1 MKTNKILA
9 FAFVATLL
17 FSCTVDKRVYN
28 KGFFVSKTTNIKNNF
43 KSNEKPS
50 ESVVKVN
57 IEKSFT
63 NYVKS
68 SKQEEE
74 QLLTAQKNNVV
85 EVNKSLLYQTS
96 LENCDSLL
104 MKDGSLKLVKIISIN
119 DSTMH
124 VSNCQ
129 DASISEIIGLG
140 NVMQVSGSKGD
151 RFKFI
156 PYELKNS
163 NTTYYETK
171 TIYHPKEKK
180 LRAMSF
186 ASFGMSIG
194 AILIAAFMFFALA
207 AWPVLI
213 VLGAIGIVALV
224 LGIYSYIKMKNLP
237 NLRSQKIYA
246 ILGIAFGSFLIAL
259 VAVILMAIGLG
270 WLK

>member
-1 MKTNKILA
+1 MKTSKVLIVTL
-9 FAFVATLL
+9 FISLL

-28 KGFFVSKTTNIKNNF
+28 KGFFVNKTTNIKNKTNR
-43 KSNEKPS
+43 NINAS
-50 ESVVKVN
+50 EQVAKVN
-57 IEKSFT
+57 IDQSFAT
-63 NYVKS
+63 SKNTP
-68 SKQEEE
+68 KQEEK
-74 QLLTAQKNNVV
+74 QLLTAQNNAMVV
-85 EVNKSLLYQTS
+85 TNKSKVPQFV
-96 LENCDSLL
+96 LENCDSLI

-129 DASISEIIGLG
+129 DASVSEIIGLG
-140 NVMQVSGSKGD
+140 DVMQVSGNKGD

-156 PYELKNS
+156 PHELKNS

-194 AILIAAFMFFALA
+194 AIIIAAFMFFALA

-213 VLGAIGIVALV
+213 VLGAIGIVALI
-224 LGIYSYIKMKNLP
+224 LGVYSYIKMKNLP

-259 VAVILMAIGLG
+259 VAVILLAIGLG